1 MREKMGGAPKAS
13 KFAPVDMAA
22 IRARL
27 GMTEEKEEEAPET
40 STSDCDAMEQM
51 PLGLSSSFS
60 DLGMQK

>member
-40 STSDCDAMEQM
+40 STSDAMEQM

>member
-27 GMTEEKEEEAPET
+27 GMTEEKEEEVPET
-40 STSDCDAMEQM
+40 SPSDGAMEQM
-51 PLGLSSSFS
+51 PLGFSSSFS
-60 DLGMQK
+60 ALGMQI

>member
-40 STSDCDAMEQM
+40 STSDVMEQM